1 MVPVSGAIIETR
13 LHIFD
18 RCQCF
23 HANSLI
29 QVSVATYL
37 TFMLQPLRQFRI
49 TWSWFT
55 NRDSSQ
61 RILWA
66 PTLVAARTLINILLD
81 PSTLI
86 YLKLWSDQSK
96 HQDCQSIHFSSTN
109 SVSASIGCIYFFSS
123 PTTLHSVPPL
133 ALWSDQLFIQ
143 LLKQNFKLQGKS
155 AAATTKSN
163 SYFNRR
169 SLNTTDEGRRCRD
182 TILVKRRQ
190 SRKEKKS
197 CQNIKGSNDA

>member
-1 MVPVSGAIIETR
+1 
-13 LHIFD
+13 
-18 RCQCF
+18 
-23 HANSLI
+23 
-29 QVSVATYL
+29 
-37 TFMLQPLRQFRI
+37 
-49 TWSWFT
+49 
-55 NRDSSQ
+55 
-61 RILWA
+61 
-66 PTLVAARTLINILLD
+66 VAARTLTNILLD

-96 HQDCQSIHFSSTN
+96 HHDCQSIHFSSTN

-163 SYFNRR
+163 PYFNRR
-169 SLNTTDEGRRCRD
+169 TLNMTDEGRRCRD
-182 TILVKRRQ
+182 TILAKRRQ

-197 CQNIKGSNDA
+197 CQNVKGSNDAQSHLHEKCDEESEDEESMYVLCIVTSFMINSQHTM